1 MFTERENK
9 LTEVAKEKEK
19 ASLKTAFMK
28 LAINEGK
35 CAFIDINNQ
44 GVGEQQLNDYLKYI
58 IVQRALEINL
68 GKEKAMEYVSKMGV
82 LFP

>member
-1 MFTERENK
+1 
-9 LTEVAKEKEK
+9 
-19 ASLKTAFMK
+19 MK

-35 CAFIDINNQ
+35 CAFIDIHNEA
-44 GVGEQQLNDYLKYI
+44 VSEQQLNDYLKYI

>member
-1 MFTERENK
+1 MLTEIENK
-9 LTEVAKEKEK
+9 LAEVEKEKEK
-19 ASLKTAFMK
+19 AYLKDAFMK

-35 CAFIDINNQ
+35 CAFIDIHNEA
-44 GVGEQQLNDYLKYI
+44 VGEQQLNDYLKYI

>member
-1 MFTERENK
+1 MLTEYDNK
-9 LTEVAKEKEK
+9 LAEVEKEK
-19 ASLKTAFMK
+19 KKAALKTAFMK

-35 CAFIDINNQ
+35 CAFIDIHNQ
-44 GVGEQQLNDYLKYI
+44 AVGEQQLNDYLKYI